1 MAENKKKFTTF
12 VKSLIFEED
21 KTPTKPVE
29 TSENE
34 ATTQTSSN
42 VIPNQPSTFGT
53 TTGVSSVINNPTS
66 GNGGIQGVVDTEQLK
81 ILCEVLDKAN
91 IPGPDYLELKNAA
104 DAMQQFLPEESQR
117 FIASYTSLK
126 CNNPHM
132 NKSIIMSSIDEYINV
147 MEGERS
153 KGLTELQNIRQT
165 EVIAKE
171 EQLKSVS
178 EELEQLKARMA
189 EITNFMSTT
198 NNEIFKAKME
208 CDMKEANFNAT
219 VDVIVNS
226 LKSDKEKL
234 DKIIV
239 E

>member
-1 MAENKKKFTTF
+1 MTEKKKGLGNRL
-12 VKSLIFEED
+12 KSLIFLEEPTD
-21 KTPTKPVE
+21 NKINEEVIESNSRTASESLQISNNTSSTSVSVASPITISTPT
-29 TSENE
+29 N
-34 ATTQTSSN
+34 N
-42 VIPNQPSTFGT
+42 
-53 TTGVSSVINNPTS
+53 GVV
-66 GNGGIQGVVDTEQLK
+66 QGVVDTEQLK
-81 ILCEVLDKAN
+81 TLCEVLDKAN

-132 NKSIIMSSIDEYINV
+132 NKSIIMDSIDEYIKV
-147 MEGERS
+147 MEGERN
-153 KGLTELQNIRQT
+153 KGLNELQLIRQK
-165 EVIAKE
+165 EVLDKE

-178 EELEQLKARMA
+178 EELEQLKARMS
-189 EITNFMSTT
+189 EITTFMATT